1 MSDEIVSMKT
11 ATAADGEMVLQLLKQ
26 LQLESNVVL
35 IAHLDHM
42 SVQQASADLDQLSDR
57 DDSIVL
63 LAMYGQQAIGILT
76 VTPDDDQQGELGV
89 AVLKDYW
96 HNGIGTMLV
105 DEAVY
110 WLNHYSSLNALKLDV
125 FNDNDRARAIY
136 KRLGFVATGSRQ
148 VKDAVGKMQMA
159 TMMICRRNIKE

>member
-11 ATAADGEMVLQLLKQ
+11 ATAADGQMVLQLLQK
-26 LQLESNVVL
+26 LQTESNVVL
-35 IAHLDHM
+35 IAHLETM
-42 SVQQASADLDQLSDR
+42 SVAKAKADLDQLSER

-63 LAMYGQQAIGILT
+63 LAMYGEQAIGILT
-76 VTPDDDQQGELGV
+76 VTPADENQGELGV

-110 WLNHYSSLNALKLDV
+110 WLNHYSSLSGLKLDV
-125 FNDNDRARAIY
+125 FASNHRAHAIY
-136 KRLGFVATGSRQ
+136 ERLGFVETGTRKT
-148 VKDAVGKMQMA
+148 KDAAGNEQTA
-159 TMMICRRNIKE
+159 IMMTCPRNQ

>member
-11 ATAADGEMVLQLLKQ
+11 ATATDGQMVLQLLKK
-26 LQLESNVVL
+26 LQTESNVVL
-35 IAHLDHM
+35 IAHLNSM
-42 SVQQASADLDQLSDR
+42 SVADASADLDQLSER

-63 LAMYGQQAIGILT
+63 LAMYGKQAIGILT
-76 VTPDDDQQGELGV
+76 VTPAYDGHGELGV

-110 WLNHYSSLNALKLDV
+110 WLNHYSSLSALQLDV
-125 FNDNDRARAIY
+125 FASNSRAQAIY
-136 KRLGFVATGSRQ
+136 KRLGFIETGTRKT
-148 VKDAVGKMQMA
+148 KDAAGNEQTA
-159 TMMICRRNIKE
+159 IMMICPRNQ